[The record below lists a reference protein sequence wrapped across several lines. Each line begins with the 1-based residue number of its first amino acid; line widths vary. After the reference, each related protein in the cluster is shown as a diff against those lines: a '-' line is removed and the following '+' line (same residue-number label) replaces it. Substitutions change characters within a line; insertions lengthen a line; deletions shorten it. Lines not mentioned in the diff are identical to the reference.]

1 MNSEVRKNSIENR
14 NQITKEERVTKEE
27 SIFNQIINSEE
38 YKNCDVVFVYVA
50 RPGEV
55 DTTKLIENAVETNKC
70 VCVPKV
76 ISDGY
81 MEFYEINSMSQLEIG
96 YKDILEPDDN
106 CMMRFPDEFD
116 NPLVIC
122 PMVAFD
128 DDMNRVGSGK
138 GFYDRY
144 LAKYKNTTK
153 IGIAYKCQKS
163 DSIQIGPYDIK
174 MDKIFFEK

>member
-1 MNSEVRKNSIENR
+1 MNSEVRKISIENR
-14 NQITKEERVTKEE
+14 NQITKEDRITKEE
-27 SIFNQIINSEE
+27 SIYKQVINSEE

-55 DTTKLIENAVETNKC
+55 DTTKIIENAVATNKC

-116 NPLVIC
+116 SPLVVC

-128 DDMNRVGSGK
+128 DEMNRVGSGK

-144 LAKYKNTTK
+144 LSKYKNVKK
-153 IGIAYKCQKS
+153 IGVAYKCQKS
-163 DSIQIGPYDIK
+163 DKIKIGPYDIK
-174 MDKIFFEK
+174 MDKVISED